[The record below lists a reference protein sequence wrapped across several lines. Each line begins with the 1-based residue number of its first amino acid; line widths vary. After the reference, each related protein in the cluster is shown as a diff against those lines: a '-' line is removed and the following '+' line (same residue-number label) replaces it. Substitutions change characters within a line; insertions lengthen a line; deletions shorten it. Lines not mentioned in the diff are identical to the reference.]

1 MQNNTV
7 FFNASNAKIVV
18 RINNTLVGVASSAY
32 NLAKLLRKHNVN
44 AHTDTILHSSDV
56 DFASE
61 EGFKTDNCA
70 HALIDMALKIVK
82 KYN

>member
-44 AHTDTILHSSDV
+44 AYTDTILHSSDV

-70 HALIDMALKIVK
+70 HTLIDMALKIVK